1 MLNAHCP
8 STTRV
13 FRLLRFGW
21 LASVALLAPP
31 ALAADGGHSVV
42 EEGELTSESWV
53 SDTITPE
60 PVATAGL
67 QCAPF
72 RLATSGVISPATPP
86 TATKASAI
94 LGGEMSSLDRIRLAQ
109 SGSTMPSVALLQ
121 AKSLVTAERE
131 NGDNLD
137 QDLVAYQPPVD
148 TCRENQQFSAAPSA
162 TNDDRLILGSL
173 RLSIRKTPFDQK
185 WSRVSQAGSVRGLK
199 RWLQRAGVSA
209 AADRRSQIP
218 LVNSWVNAQIAYADD
233 SALYQQSDFWASSR
247 ETLRRGK
254 GDCEDY
260 AILKMDLL
268 AAMGIDRDK
277 MILVVARDLVRNTD
291 HAVLVVQLDSGSVV
305 LDNATDSLLD
315 GRLPNDYRPIMSF
328 ASNGKWLH
336 GYATAAAQPQPAA
349 TNTIE
354 PAMAEPVVTIAA
366 LSVPLVPVT
375 LLSVTALAGN

>member
-1 MLNAHCP
+1 
-8 STTRV
+8 
-13 FRLLRFGW
+13 
-21 LASVALLAPP
+21 
-31 ALAADGGHSVV
+31 
-42 EEGELTSESWV
+42 
-53 SDTITPE
+53 
-60 PVATAGL
+60 
-67 QCAPF
+67 
-72 RLATSGVISPATPP
+72 VISPATPP

-233 SALYQQSDFWASSR
+233 SALYQQNDFWASSR